1 MVDSWDD
8 AELAEQPEWVSSGFG
23 AFESFILNFL
33 VGGGGERGRGGARG
47 WGWGCVEGGGHT
59 GAVAMDMSCSFSA
72 TLLLTWHLPSC

>member
-33 VGGGGERGRGGARG
+33 VGGGGERERGGDDG
-47 WGWGCVEGGGHT
+47 DGDVSKEGGMLELSPWT
-59 GAVAMDMSCSFSA
+59 CRAPFPPPC
-72 TLLLTWHLPSC
+72 L